1 MHRWIVKYSRLAFIA
16 VPLLLLTACSSAA
29 APPPAATTAPAP
41 TAAAKPTTPAAPTAA
56 AQPTAAATGTSAPAV
71 AGTTPQ
77 AAATA
82 PAAAVPTGSPITIG
96 LLAPLTGTRADL
108 GKGMTQG
115 ATLAVDEI
123 NAAGGVLG
131 HPVKLV
137 TQDTAADPVDAVP
150 AAQQEINVDHV
161 VAIVGPTSITAGVV
175 LPLVDKA
182 NIPLLMFGGGSQFD
196 HNTDPHFFRMS
207 PSDSEQSDAMV
218 VYANSKGYKKIA
230 LAFGSSSGSQALVQP
245 ILDAAKTLG
254 MTVTANV
261 TLTAGATSYRSELEK
276 LFAGKPDVVLAQFS
290 NATAGVVF
298 GELSQMGLTQTP
310 WIGTNLW
317 YTDTWFN
324 AVGKTIASG
333 PVYLANSSSAGMQGF
348 NEFQK
353 LLQQKYNTNV
363 PSNGQTF
370 MYDAVITWALGA
382 DQAGS
387 TDWPAIRNGILQ
399 IANPPG
405 TDVGD
410 YATGYN
416 LIKQH
421 QKINWQGAASTVDF
435 DKYDNVY
442 GPFDI
447 LHYDSSGKVTTVTT
461 LTPQQIEQA
470 LAK

>member
-1 MHRWIVKYSRLAFIA
+1 MA
-16 VPLLLLTACSSAA
+16 VNE
-29 APPPAATTAPAP
+29 
-41 TAAAKPTTPAAPTAA
+41 
-56 AQPTAAATGTSAPAV
+56 V
-71 AGTTPQ
+71 
-77 AAATA
+77 
-82 PAAAVPTGSPITIG
+82 
-96 LLAPLTGTRADL
+96 
-108 GKGMTQG
+108 
-115 ATLAVDEI
+115 

-131 HPVKLV
+131 RPLKLV
-137 TQDTAADPVDAVP
+137 SQDTAADPVDAVP

-161 VAIVGPTSITAGVV
+161 AAIVGPTSITAGVV

-182 NIPLLMFGGGSQFD
+182 NIPILMFGGGSQFD

-218 VYANSKGYKKIA
+218 VYANSKGWKNIA
-230 LAFGSSSGSQALVQP
+230 LAFGSSAGSQALVPP
-245 ILDAAKTLG
+245 ILDAAKKLG

-261 TLTAGATSYRSELEK
+261 TFTAGATSYRSELEK
-276 LFAGKPDVVLAQFS
+276 LFASKPEVVLSQFT

-298 GELSQMGLTQTP
+298 GELGQMGLTKTP

-324 AVGKTIASG
+324 SVGKTVASG
-333 PVYLANSSSAGMQGF
+333 PIYLANSSSAGMVGF
-348 NEFQK
+348 NAFLKQLQK
-353 LLQQKYNTNV
+353 TYHTNV
-363 PSNGQTF
+363 PANGQTF
-370 MYDAVITWALGA
+370 MYDAVITWALGV
-382 DQAGS
+382 DQAG
-387 TDWPAIRNGILQ
+387 TTAWPAVRNGILD

-405 TDVGD
+405 TQVGD

-447 LHYDSSGKVTTVTT
+447 LHYSADGKATTITT
-461 LTPQQIEQA
+461 LTPQQIQQA

>member
-1 MHRWIVKYSRLAFIA
+1 MFRRLVKSSRMMLLAL
-16 VPLLLLTACSSAA
+16 PLLLLTACSSAA
-29 APPPAATTAPAP
+29 APPSPTTAPAP
-41 TAAAKPTTPAAPTAA
+41 TTAPSKPTAAPAPSATTGAAAAPTA
-56 AQPTAAATGTSAPAV
+56 
-71 AGTTPQ
+71 Q
-77 AAATA
+77 AAPTTGAAPTA
-82 PAAAVPTGSPITIG
+82 PAAAAPTGSAITIG

-137 TQDTAADPVDAVP
+137 VQDTAADPVDAVP

-182 NIPLLMFGGGSQFD
+182 NIPMLMFGGGSQFD
-196 HNTDPHFFRMS
+196 KNTDPHFFRMS

-230 LAFGSSSGSQALVQP
+230 LAFGSSTGSQALVPP
-245 ILDAAKTLG
+245 ILDAAKKLG
-254 MTVTANV
+254 MTITANV

-298 GELSQMGLTQTP
+298 GELSQMGLTATP

-324 AVGKTIASG
+324 AVGKTVASG
-333 PVYLANSSSAGMQGF
+333 PVYLANSSSAGMLGF
-348 NEFQK
+348 NAFLK

-405 TDVGD
+405 TEVGD

-435 DKYDNVY
+435 DQYDNVY

-447 LHYDSSGKVTTVTT
+447 LHYDASGKVTTVTT